1 MRMKVLTPLSI
12 LIIIVTGCTSAKYQ
26 QMQDERDRHR
36 AAYEDARRK
45 NDKLA
50 FKNSLERKVLGTWQ
64 FLNIEVLGSDL
75 SNEIKTAAAALAEL
89 SRENLTIRFF
99 EQNNLRF
106 YEVNNGNENASGEFT
121 IRIERIAE
129 EFAPMLQ
136 LNRESGVAP
145 EEILFNRSRMRRI
158 LISVQA
164 DKLYLTVGSGQL
176 LTPAGWAQIDGSRY
190 SFKRIK

>member
-1 MRMKVLTPLSI
+1 
-12 LIIIVTGCTSAKYQ
+12 
-26 QMQDERDRHR
+26 MQDERDRHR

-129 EFAPMLQ
+129 EFVPMLQ